1 MIRRGSKIFST
12 FSKSFLSYSIF
23 FIFCIHLLCFSQLY
37 CSARHILKEGENITD
52 EINNGSTLVSVGGNF
67 EFGFFTPNGSSSPNR
82 FVGIWY
88 RLDPQAV
95 VWVAERESPI
105 PTGVIGVIRIAEDG
119 NLEVLDTATK
129 HTYWSTQLERSPS
142 RNRSVK
148 LMDSGNLVF
157 SDDQFGKLVLWES
170 FKKPTDTFLPGMKM
184 SEGLTLTSWASV
196 GDPGIGNYTFTRT
209 QEEEEDD
216 QVYYMII
223 QKPHVRYWTRSL
235 RSNSEETR
243 DHVIEDLLSNFSM
256 RKGSKSKKTSPSTD
270 WYMRFLPA
278 SARNNGLRRL
288 VMDYTG
294 KLQFLW
300 FIGGD
305 QHKWFLIWSEPR
317 DECSIHNAC
326 GKSGAV
332 CNINNKIRR
341 CKCLPGFK
349 PHNPERWDSGV
360 FSGGCSRISD
370 LYCGESETTAFLG
383 LKMMKVSQT
392 RSRTAF
398 LVENEEDCIKT
409 CRDDCECQAYSYQEL
424 GNNMRRGQ
432 NATNCL
438 TWSDDLT
445 DLQEEYAE
453 GRNLSVR
460 VAKKSDIES
469 TARDCEHCGTNII
482 PYPLSTRPNCGDPM
496 YFSFYCNDSTG
507 QVSFMPANSTP
518 AYRIE
523 SIDPSTRTFV
533 IQVKYAGN
541 RAVAGNPEGNLRL
554 NFSLPFNVSRW
565 LSSDEVEISWNPPSE
580 PTCISSSDCLAW
592 THSTCMATTDGEER
606 CHCNPNF
613 RWDAPNLHCVKD
625 GRYRRYPIVLGTIA
639 IIILIILILCFVYY
653 LKRRRVA
660 NRNDSRSNQGNQT
673 LNLYDTE
680 RRVTDLISS
689 AEFKEEDKKGINVPF
704 FDLGSILAATDN
716 FSEAN
721 KLGQGGFGPVYKG
734 KFSGGQLIAIKR
746 LSRGSGQGLEEFK
759 NEVVLIAKLQH
770 RNLVRLLGY
779 CIVGDEK
786 MLLYEYMPNKS
797 LDSFLFDRTLCVL
810 LSWETRFNI
819 ILGIAR
825 GLLYLHQDSRLRII
839 HRDLKTSNVLLD
851 EEMNPK
857 ISDFGLARIF
867 GGKQTEGSTTRV
879 VGTYGY
885 MSPEYALDGFF
896 SVKSDV
902 FSFGVVVLE
911 IISGKRNTGFYQ
923 SEQALSLLGYAWKS
937 WKENRALD
945 LVDQALRETCNPNEF
960 LRCVVVGL
968 LCVQEDPADRPS
980 MSNAVFMLGSE
991 NATLPT
997 PKQPAFVVR
1006 RSLSGTASSSSK
1018 PEIFNELTV
1027 TPEEGR

>member
-460 VAKKSDIES
+460 VAKKSDI
-469 TARDCEHCGTNII
+469 
-482 PYPLSTRPNCGDPM
+482 
-496 YFSFYCNDSTG
+496 
-507 QVSFMPANSTP
+507 V
-518 AYRIE
+518 
-523 SIDPSTRTFV
+523 
-533 IQVKYAGN
+533 
-541 RAVAGNPEGNLRL
+541 
-554 NFSLPFNVSRW
+554 
-565 LSSDEVEISWNPPSE
+565 
-580 PTCISSSDCLAW
+580 
-592 THSTCMATTDGEER
+592 
-606 CHCNPNF
+606 
-613 RWDAPNLHCVKD
+613 D

>member
-1 MIRRGSKIFST
+1 MISRGSKIFST

-23 FIFCIHLLCFSQLY
+23 FIFCIHLLCLSQLY
-37 CSARHILKEGENITD
+37 CSARHILKEDELITD
-52 EINNGSTLVSVGGNF
+52 KDNGSTLVLVGGDF

-88 RLDPQAV
+88 RLDPKAV
-95 VWVAERESPI
+95 VWVANRESPI

-119 NLEVLDTATK
+119 NLKVLDTATK
-129 HTYWSTQLERSPS
+129 NVYWSTDQLEIPPS

-157 SDDQFGKLVLWES
+157 SDDQLKVLWES
-170 FKKPTDTFLPGMKM
+170 FKHPTDTFLPGMKM
-184 SEGLTLTSWASV
+184 DESLTLTSWAGV
-196 GDPGIGNYTFTRT
+196 GDPGMGIYTFKRT
-209 QEEEEDD
+209 PDQEEED
-216 QVYYMII
+216 QVDYMII
-223 QKPHVRYWTRSL
+223 KKPQVRHWIKSWRSH
-235 RSNSEETR
+235 SEEKL
-243 DHVIEDLLSNFSM
+243 DHVIADLLSNFSM
-256 RKGSKSKKTSPSTD
+256 RNVSKSSKTSSSRD
-270 WYMRFLPA
+270 LYMGLPA
-278 SARNNGLRRL
+278 LARNNGLRRL

-300 FIGGD
+300 FIGD
-305 QHKWFLIWSEPR
+305 QHKWFSIWSEPR

-370 LYCGESETTAFLG
+370 LYCGEKERTAFLG
-383 LKMMKVSQT
+383 LKMIKVSDE
-392 RSRTAF
+392 SRPFA
-398 LVENEEDCIKT
+398 VENETECSKACLDNC
-409 CRDDCECQAYSYQEL
+409 DECQAYSYQEL
-424 GNNMRRGQ
+424 GNSMRRGQ
-432 NATNCL
+432 NGTRNNCL
-438 TWSDDLT
+438 IWIDDLT
-445 DLQEEYAE
+445 GLQEEYAE

-469 TARDCEHCGTNII
+469 TARDCEPCGTNII
-482 PYPLSTRPNCGDPM
+482 PYPLSTRPNCGEPM

-507 QVSFMPANSTP
+507 QVSFMPAYSTP
-518 AYRIE
+518 GYRIE

-541 RAVAGNPEGNLRL
+541 RTVAGNSEGNLRL
-554 NFSLPFNVSRW
+554 ISSLLFNVTRW
-565 LSSDEVEISWNPPSE
+565 LSSDEVEIRWNPPPE
-580 PTCISSSDCLAW
+580 PTCISSSDCMAW
-592 THSTCMATTDGEER
+592 TNSTCMATTDGEER

-613 RWDAPNLHCVKD
+613 RWDALNLHCVKVA
-625 GRYRRYPIVLGTIA
+625 GHNRRYPIVLGTIA
-639 IIILIILILCFVYY
+639 IVILIIMILCFVYY

-680 RRVTDLISS
+680 RRVQDLISS
-689 AEFKEEDKKGINVPF
+689 AEFKEEDKKGIDVPF

-734 KFSGGQLIAIKR
+734 KFTGGQLIAIKR

-810 LSWETRFNI
+810 LSWEIRFNI

-885 MSPEYALDGFF
+885 MSPEYALDGYF

-923 SEQALSLLGYAWKS
+923 SEQTLSLLGYAWKS

-945 LVDQALRETCNPNEF
+945 LMDQALRETCNPNEF

-1027 TPEEGR
+1027 TLEEGR